1 MHIAYNSRNLR
12 NVKMWK
18 MIKFVQ
24 AMNTTWKLNYTWQE
38 CVLCMWALSTNDI
51 IEIKKKNQEWRIVLQ
66 KKLYVRWEFP
76 SKRVFNI

>member
-1 MHIAYNSRNLR
+1 MHVAYNSRNLR

-51 IEIKKKNQEWRIVLQ
+51 IEIKKKKSRVKNRSSKEIVCKVRISFKESV
-66 KKLYVRWEFP
+66 
-76 SKRVFNI
+76 

>member
-1 MHIAYNSRNLR
+1 
-12 NVKMWK
+12 

-38 CVLCMWALSTNDI
+38 CVLCMWALLNDDI
-51 IEIKKKNQEWRIVLQ
+51 IEIKKKEKSRVKNRSSKDE
-66 KKLYVRWEFP
+66 KLYVRWEFP